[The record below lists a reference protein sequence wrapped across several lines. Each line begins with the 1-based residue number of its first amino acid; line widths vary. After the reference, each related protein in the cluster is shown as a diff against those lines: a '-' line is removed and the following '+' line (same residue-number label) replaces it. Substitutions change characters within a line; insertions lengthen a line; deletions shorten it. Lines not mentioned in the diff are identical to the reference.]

1 MRRTAS
7 AEVGT
12 AARRHSGPPA
22 GGADDRAP
30 LDLFSTSASLPQ
42 PPLLAVW
49 SRGSGDGGRAAAP
62 DAAPGSSGARR
73 APAALGGDPGRG
85 PYPRDRGGRA
95 AFARGLGA
103 GEGAHP
109 VASIPEEAPLPGPPD
124 GDAAPRTAGLARV
137 LRALARSRA
146 GGQLLHA
153 LEWAAYEQALCL
165 GSTAARM
172 AAAATA
178 AGDAAEAR
186 FWRGLPATLAALRA
200 ALPAPAPSRGS
211 DLAAGVAA
219 AFGPAR
225 SRSAS
230 GQALGG
236 AGDGASPSASL
247 TSMSSRRGSGGQAFA
262 ARAFIGGDPRAALP
276 VAPTARAG
284 APRAGGGGLD
294 DALTGTGPLWADGVE
309 LAEARERMAW
319 HEAMGRGGN
328 APAEHLQARAPAAG
342 VAAGQARCAARGL
355 RRRSLR
361 RRARRAGAL
370 RGARRGRRAA
380 DSANGIHNPA
390 DSLDRGW
397 SGGGGRPAA
406 PRLTQSSAS
415 ACARMMSCDRAGHAP
430 RRSCA

>member
-7 AEVGT
+7 AEV
-12 AARRHSGPPA
+12 ARRHSGPLA
-22 GGADDRAP
+22 GGEDSRAP
-30 LDLFSTSASLPQ
+30 LDMFSTSASLPQ

-62 DAAPGSSGARR
+62 DAPPGSPGARR
-73 APAALGGDPGRG
+73 APAAAGGDPGRG
-85 PYPRDRGGRA
+85 PHPRERGGRA

-103 GEGAHP
+103 GEGGHP

-153 LEWAAYEQALCL
+153 LEWAAYEQALSL

-200 ALPAPAPSRGS
+200 ALPAPAPRRGS

-219 AFGPAR
+219 AFAPAR

-230 GQALGG
+230 GQALAG
-236 AGDGASPSASL
+236 AGDASPSPSL
-247 TSMSSRRGSGGQAFA
+247 TSSSRRGSGGQTFA
-262 ARAFIGGDPRAALP
+262 TRAFIGGDPRASLP

-284 APRAGGGGLD
+284 APKAGPSGLD
-294 DALTGTGPLWADGVE
+294 DALTGTGPLWEDGVE

-319 HEAMGRGGN
+319 HEAMGRSGG
-328 APAEHLQARAPAAG
+328 APSEHLQARAPAPG
-342 VAAGQARCAARGL
+342 LRARCRAGARRSVQPAAPFL
-355 RRRSLR
+355 RRRT
-361 RRARRAGAL
+361 RRARAL
-370 RGARRGRRAA
+370 RGPRRGRRPAA
-380 DSANGIHNPA
+380 SADGMRSVCWRARTELERRWRVRCAPA
-390 DSLDRGW
+390 SNA
-397 SGGGGRPAA
+397 GRPA
-406 PRLTQSSAS
+406 R
-415 ACARMMSCDRAGHAP
+415 RRAHP
-430 RRSCA
+430 VL

>member
-103 GEGAHP
+103 GEGGHP

-236 AGDGASPSASL
+236 AGDGASRLRRAGVRGARVHRRRPARGAAGRADRARRRAQGGRRRPGRRADGDGAAL
-247 TSMSSRRGSGGQAFA
+247 GGRRG
-262 ARAFIGGDPRAALP
+262 
-276 VAPTARAG
+276 
-284 APRAGGGGLD
+284 AGGGARAHGL
-294 DALTGTGPLWADGVE
+294 ARGHGPGRQR
-309 LAEARERMAW
+309 ARGAPAGARPCC
-319 HEAMGRGGN
+319 GRG
-328 APAEHLQARAPAAG
+328 
-342 VAAGQARCAARGL
+342 C
-355 RRRSLR
+355 
-361 RRARRAGAL
+361 RAGAL
-370 RGARRGRRAA
+370 RRA
-380 DSANGIHNPA
+380 
-390 DSLDRGW
+390 
-397 SGGGGRPAA
+397 RPAA
-406 PRLTQSSAS
+406 PLSAPPRAARGRSSWRPPGS
-415 ACARMMSCDRAGHAP
+415 PGCRQR
-430 RRSCA
+430 